1 MVRSLFL
8 FDITFWRY
16 PATLTQYIAYL
27 FARRPVMALAPA
39 GHSTDSRMSVPETFI
54 IVQQGII
61 REIVSGPCDR
71 TELDSLQVLTK
82 WLNVMSKAAD
92 AVQLDLGAR
101 KG

>member
-1 MVRSLFL
+1 MVRSLFH

-16 PATLTQYIAYL
+16 LATLTQYSSYL

-39 GHSTDSRMSVPETFI
+39 DHSTDSRMSVPETFI
-54 IVQQGII
+54 IDQQGII

-82 WLNVMSKAAD
+82 WLNVLSKAAD
-92 AVQLDLGAR
+92 TVQMDLRAR

>member
-8 FDITFWRY
+8 FDIMFWRY
-16 PATLTQYIAYL
+16 LATLTQYIAYL
-27 FARRPVMALAPA
+27 FAHRPVMALAPA
-39 GHSTDSRMSVPETFI
+39 GHSTDGWMSVPETFI
-54 IVQQGII
+54 IDQQGII

-71 TELDSLQVLTK
+71 TELDSLQVVTK

-92 AVQLDLGAR
+92 TVQMDLRAR

>member
-8 FDITFWRY
+8 LDIIFWRY
-16 PATLTQYIAYL
+16 LATLTQYIAYL

-39 GHSTDSRMSVPETFI
+39 GHSTDGRMSVPETFI
-54 IVQQGII
+54 RLSVI
-61 REIVSGPCDR
+61 RAIVSGPCDR